1 MANALE
7 YQVKNRK
14 AIASYNKA
22 LELIPNSAE
31 TIERFLSLGNQLNCT
46 EINAEP
52 IDIYTDKEL
61 DISIRKRPKY
71 QIGKALSAFLNAN
84 LPLTR
89 EHINN
94 FNQCYQPT
102 KIELKEKIV
111 SSVLRIVSF

>member
-7 YQVKNRK
+7 YQGKIKK

-22 LELIPNSAE
+22 LALIPNSAE
-31 TIERFLSLGNQLNCT
+31 TVERFLSLENQLNCN
-46 EINAEP
+46 EINAKP
-52 IDIYTDKEL
+52 ISVYKDNEL
-61 DISIRKRPKY
+61 DISIRNRPKY

-94 FNQCYQPT
+94 FNHVINQR
-102 KIELKEKIV
+102 K
-111 SSVLRIVSF
+111 